1 MLYLFKVSIGLP
13 GARLFE
19 FLINE
24 SKKMYKM
31 IINKTSVIYIANHLY
46 QLSKA
51 LMIRAYVFRF

>member
-46 QLSKA
+46 KYQKL
-51 LMIRAYVFRF
+51 